1 MTGRK
6 ITAKLWV
13 CQWLLALA
21 AGARSA
27 DRWELQYFYDED
39 KSAFAINDLKFL
51 SAQRGIAVGYITE
64 KNSTKPCALI
74 TSDGGAHWSLSPLKE
89 TGVSLFFLD
98 DSHGWMVTNK
108 GLWETEEAGRSWRK
122 LKAPR
127 DLIRVFFLD
136 AQHGWAAGAH
146 KQVYETLDGGKQWT
160 TVPAAAK
167 PASTAE
173 YTEYSCIAFANPKT
187 GMITGWSRPP
197 RRGEENMPSW
207 MNPEHARHQWP
218 TLSIILETRDG
229 GKTWNSS
236 TASLFGQIT
245 RLSLSPAG
253 GGLALLEF
261 SDTFEWPSEVHRLNW
276 RTGGSTLAYRE
287 KDRLITDVVALPSGS
302 AYLAGQEPAGKLSH
316 SPIPGKVKILKSDN
330 LTNWK
335 EMDVDYR
342 ATARQVTLSALD
354 ERHVWAATDT
364 GMILKLTSR

>member
-1 MTGRK
+1 MRVQQTTVKAGFL
-6 ITAKLWV
+6 LWP
-13 CQWLLALA
+13 LFFA
-21 AGARSA
+21 AGARPA

-39 KSAFAINDLKFL
+39 RSEFTINDLKFL

-64 KNSTKPCALI
+64 KNSIKPSALI

-89 TGVSLFFLD
+89 TGLFLFFLD

-127 DLIRVFFLD
+127 DLLRVFFLD

-146 KQVYETLDGGKQWT
+146 KQVFETLDGGKQWT
-160 TVPAAAK
+160 AVPAAAK
-167 PASTAE
+167 PASTPEFTE
-173 YTEYSCIAFANPKT
+173 YTCIAFANSKA

-218 TLSIILETRDG
+218 ALSIILETRDG
-229 GKTWNSS
+229 GKSWNSS

-253 GGLALLEF
+253 SGLALLEF
-261 SDTFEWPSEVHRLNW
+261 ADTFEWPSEVHRLNW

-302 AYLAGQEPAGKLSH
+302 GYLAGQEPAGKLSH
-316 SPIPGKVKILKSDN
+316 SPIPGKVKILKSEN
-330 LTNWK
+330 LINWK
-335 EMDVDYR
+335 EMEVDYR
-342 ATARQVTLSALD
+342 ATARQVTLAAVD
-354 ERHVWAATDT
+354 DGHVWAATDT
-364 GMILKLTSR
+364 GMILKLTAK